1 MISISCLLIVAV
13 CLTTDLQ
20 RRHEKILREAIAKS
34 GQTML
39 QASQEAEIDK
49 GQFTR
54 QIQMIEGS
62 HKRLA
67 MQPVAFWQWL
77 AVAIVAE
84 FGLPQEL
91 ETAGRLQRAARL
103 THTDSDMEMA
113 S

>member
-1 MISISCLLIVAV
+1 MITTCLVILVTV
-13 CLTTDLQ
+13 CLTPDLQ
-20 RRHEKILREAIAKS
+20 RRHERVLRNAIAKS

-54 QIQMIEGS
+54 QIQMLEGS

-67 MQPVAFWQWL
+67 MQPIAFWQWL
-77 AVAIVAE
+77 AVEIVQE
-84 FGLPQEL
+84 FGLPSEL
-91 ETAGRLQRAARL
+91 HAAARL
-103 THTDSDMEMA
+103 HAASQDASDLEMA